1 MLDAEPHAQ
10 AGGGKRFS
18 ETGDMWKIGRDIVD
32 VDPLLIGASTTVLI
46 LAGAAGHFAL
56 TVLVGV
62 GRM

>member
-1 MLDAEPHAQ
+1 
-10 AGGGKRFS
+10 
-18 ETGDMWKIGRDIVD
+18 MWKIGRDIVD